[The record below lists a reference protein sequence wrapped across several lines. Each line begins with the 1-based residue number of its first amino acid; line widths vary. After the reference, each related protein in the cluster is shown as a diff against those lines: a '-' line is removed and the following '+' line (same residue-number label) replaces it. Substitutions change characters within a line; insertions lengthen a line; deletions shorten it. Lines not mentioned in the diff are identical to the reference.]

1 MDGLEM
7 VEIAAKHAV
16 SENKLVRKQ
25 NPLVPVMTKE
35 QWMRTVVNTRAPGG
49 ASELS

>member
-25 NPLVPVMTKE
+25 NPLVPVMTSKE
-35 QWMRTVVNTRAPGG
+35 QWMRTERDKMWT
-49 ASELS
+49 